1 MGDDAD
7 VDVVVDVGVDV
18 GVGVDALR
26 RALRSTQAMKC
37 GLANGTWSMY
47 RLRCVSVG

>member
-7 VDVVVDVGVDV
+7 VNVVVDVGVD
-18 GVGVDALR
+18 VGVDALR

-37 GLANGTWSMY
+37 EV
-47 RLRCVSVG
+47 RLSERNVVDV